1 MFKKVLKITTLTVA
15 LLLAAVV
22 SVKAITDTVAISD
35 LPGYLNTDTFKLSY
49 SALSDSSVTAQ
60 FYVRKD
66 TNPTWI
72 AFGGI
77 QTGASGQ
84 IQATGTQIND
94 GDGLYRFKVQINGGT
109 AGDETTTTID
119 RSGPSPV
126 QNYWKEQVAGGFYR
140 LHWKN
145 PGDDDLSRVFIYR
158 STETQ
163 FTADGLTKVGELGG
177 GPDNEMTWDNVG
189 LDSSKT
195 YYYALRAVDK
205 AGNASGIVSDPETQ
219 VTVLEAATQI
229 PAEEEVITLPREE
242 EGGQV
247 LGEEEK
253 VIETEEGVSGEAV
266 DSLEEVAGVVTTGRR
281 RIIWFVATVFVFGLV
296 YYFFRRRK
304 RR

>member
-1 MFKKVLKITTLTVA
+1 MFKKVLKITTLAAA

-35 LPGYLNTDTFKLSY
+35 LPEYFNTDTFKLSY
-49 SALSDSSVTAQ
+49 SALSNNPVTAQ

-66 TNPTWI
+66 TNPSWT
-72 AFGGI
+72 AFGGA

-84 IQATGTQIND
+84 VQVTGTQIND
-94 GDGLYRFKVQINGGT
+94 GDGLYRFKVQISG
-109 AGDETTTTID
+109 AVDETTTTID
-119 RSGPSPV
+119 RSGPASV

-145 PGDDDLSRVFIYR
+145 PSDDDLSRVFIYR
-158 STETQ
+158 STELQ

-219 VTVLEAATQI
+219 VTVLEAAAQV
-229 PAEEEVITLPREE
+229 PAEEEVVTLPREE
-242 EGGQV
+242 EERGQV

-253 VIETEEGVSGEAV
+253 VVEAGEEVSGEHV
-266 DSLEEVAGVVTTGRR
+266 DALGGVAGVVTAGTRK
-281 RIIWFVATVFVFGLV
+281 RIIWFVVIVFVFGLV